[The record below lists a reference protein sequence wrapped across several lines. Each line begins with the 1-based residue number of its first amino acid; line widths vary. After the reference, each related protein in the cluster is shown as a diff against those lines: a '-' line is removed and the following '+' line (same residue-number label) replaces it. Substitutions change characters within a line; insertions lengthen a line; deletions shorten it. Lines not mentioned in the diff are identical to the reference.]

1 MAIASAALPSFHGP
15 RAFSIPADQDISASA
30 LHAQTQ
36 AKATAAAIVAA
47 RTRAANVGRTGGL
60 IADARAER
68 VRQAKLKMRN
78 TSSSV
83 AASARLQETQA
94 ASLARAIQAAS
105 SSSAATVE
113 PTYFSGSHLVV
124 DDTAAAAHASASH
137 DSYSTRSFC
146 GVRSSPTAAAGSSGS
161 QSARGSTATQ
171 TRRPSDA
178 DSRGGWNT
186 SRPRENGVAS
196 SAAARSSLDAFTT
209 HAASAPMAVAPL
221 DPLSDA
227 ALLSPRRRAQTKW
240 DRQLQRRRRA
250 MDGGGGGAV
259 STTSD
264 DAAEQARSMHAV
276 QKQQWH
282 QQQARDLAD
291 HDDAALLDGSG
302 DALSPDSLAAS
313 QSASAFD
320 PRLSFQHSLQSYTQ
334 QWWVRLH
341 NSENK
346 VNTSP
351 YYIGNKSVYYDL
363 QQPIQSQHAEESK
376 DASSHLPPIAAAASE
391 PPALKKLVNSASLDA
406 SAAAVPAA
414 ASPSSVSTLRHLLSS
429 APAGSSS
436 LSSPRPPPAV
446 AGVVPGEYHGYTAAM
461 GSSAAS
467 PLSPRLLGSAHAGPR
482 FSTSTSRRTALAA
495 HTTLASLSPAEL
507 ANLNPSW
514 QAQPQRVAW
523 KRRPESMTLR
533 DAPPPPPLVG
543 APLPA
548 RVVASQAPSRFDRD
562 LAAIRALQAHNRR
575 TAPKFSYDSV
585 SELHGFLSQ
594 KNIRALLKQT
604 NYNRRELYVIYVRFK
619 ALCALSPTPHGIDA
633 QTFKRGV
640 ARLAVEDDKFV
651 GRVFSLV
658 DSDGSGQIEWEE
670 FLSAMSALEKGDLEA
685 KCRFFFQIYDADAD
699 GLLSRRDLA
708 TMFHASS
715 MLEADETTTEVVQTF
730 VNKVFS
736 QFGFSPENAAAK
748 ISFEL
753 VLAYMKKQKAQGGT
767 EDVWAV
773 FGRSMLHDFTSRPEK

>member
-1 MAIASAALPSFHGP
+1 MSVASAALPSFYGP
-15 RAFSIPADQDISASA
+15 RAFSIPAEEEVTAAA
-30 LHAQTQ
+30 LQQQTQ
-36 AKATAAAIVAA
+36 AKATAAAIIAA

-83 AASARLQETQA
+83 AASTRLQETQA

-105 SSSAATVE
+105 ASSATAAVAAQ
-113 PTYFSGSHLVV
+113 PTYFSGSHLIA
-124 DDTAAAAHASASH
+124 DDAGAATSPSH
-137 DSYSTRSFC
+137 DSNS
-146 GVRSSPTAAAGSSGS
+146 VRSGS
-161 QSARGSTATQ
+161 QSARGSTAASKP
-171 TRRPSDA
+171 RRSPSDT

-186 SRPRENGVAS
+186 SRPSRENGAAS
-196 SAAARSSLDAFTT
+196 SAVAPSSLDEFTT
-209 HAASAPMAVAPL
+209 HDAGAPVAAAPL

-227 ALLSPRRRAQTKW
+227 ALLSPRRRAQTRW
-240 DRQLQRRRRA
+240 DRQLQRRRQA
-250 MDGGGGGAV
+250 MDGGSAAA
-259 STTSD
+259 TAHD
-264 DAAEQARSMHAV
+264 EAAEQARTVHAA
-276 QKQQWH
+276 QKHQWQ

-291 HDDAALLDGSG
+291 HDAASLEGPD
-302 DALSPDSLAAS
+302 DTLSPENLAAS

-320 PRLSFQHSLQSYTQ
+320 PRLSFEHSLQSYTQ

-351 YYIGNKSVYYDL
+351 YSIGNQSVYYQL
-363 QQPIQSQHAEESK
+363 QQPIETQQHVEESK
-376 DASSHLPPIAAAASE
+376 DASSHLPPINAATAGSST
-391 PPALKKLVNSASLDA
+391 PALKKLVNSASLDT
-406 SAAAVPAA
+406 SAAVAPAA
-414 ASPSSVSTLRHLLSS
+414 SSSSSVSALRHLLSS

-436 LSSPRPPPAV
+436 LSSARPPATV

-467 PLSPRLLGSAHAGPR
+467 PLSPRLLGSAHASPR

-548 RVVASQAPSRFDRD
+548 RVVAAQEPSRFERD

-575 TAPKFSYDSV
+575 TAPKFSYDAV

-594 KNIRALLKQT
+594 KNIRALLRQT

-619 ALCALSPTPHGIDA
+619 ALCALSPSAHGIDA
-633 QTFKRGV
+633 ATFKRGV
-640 ARLAVEDDKFV
+640 SRLAVEDDKFV

-670 FLSAMSALEKGDLEA
+670 FLTAMSALEKGDLES
-685 KCRFFFQIYDADAD
+685 KCRFFFQIYDHDAD
-699 GLLSRRDLA
+699 GALSRKDLA

-715 MLEADETTTEVVQTF
+715 MLEADETTTEVVHTF

-736 QFGFSPENAAAK
+736 QFGFAPSNTSAK
-748 ISFEL
+748 ISFEQ

-773 FGRSMLHDFTSRPEK
+773 FGRSMLHDFTTRPEK